1 MALRVGYLEPKAPV
15 VVDEEQLRSVVAEL
29 CPDASKEDRE
39 TEITSY
45 AGIMRFDRIPN
56 LHTAAATEYLEGLSG
71 LLNEKLSPATEVTP
85 ARILESALRYQQR
98 AESSRASAA
107 SATLGGAAPDSG
119 DEAELP
125 TFKVLHDVKEKE
137 GGSPARRALTPEFEA
152 RAAPPHRGAS
162 PCGASAVG
170 TGGAGPRLSRATPLP
185 HRPRGGA
192 APAFAARGGGGRR
205 LAPRG
210 SAADEMRLSP
220 PTAGEPAVPPRGG
233 RRRMR
238 RTSSAPALAPPS
250 ALPPSDHLAAPPWR
264 RCRHPVRS

>member
-1 MALRVGYLEPKAPV
+1 MALCVRYLEPKAPV

-162 PCGASAVG
+162 PCGAHAVG
-170 TGGAGPRLSRATPLP
+170 AGGAGPSSSRATPLP
-185 HRPRGGA
+185 PPPPARRTPPRVRRRA
-192 APAFAARGGGGRR
+192 AAAAAAAASHPGD
-205 LAPRG
+205 AA
-210 SAADEMRLSP
+210 AADEMRC
-220 PTAGEPAVPPRGG
+220 EPADG
-233 RRRMR
+233 RRAGR
-238 RTSSAPALAPPS
+238 PS
-250 ALPPSDHLAAPPWR
+250 ARWPAPDAPDI
-264 RCRHPVRS
+264 VRAGARPAVSFATI